1 MTTKLTKPKPVSS
14 ATKNYIL
21 KNRNLP
27 PEELA
32 KKRGIT
38 VDQVF
43 GVLAAIEDM
52 GVDVKNKEVAKT
64 VKAEE
69 VNFRARLMKSVA
81 WKQIKKQF
89 SDEELDYYVDAYINI
104 MQQFRDDVFASEEAV
119 IRQAISIEILMNRN
133 METKRENR
141 KRVIELH
148 ERQKQILSAVNGDF
162 TQLSP
167 ENIALLT
174 QFDTEINLQQSAE
187 QSLSTE
193 YTKLQEKY
201 THQMEA
207 LKATRQQRIKN
218 VETNKQTFIDTV
230 KRLQAQD
237 EQEKDGRMMEIMRHS
252 MLNEYK
258 KLGQFHQ
265 YADGNF
271 DQSILTP
278 ENVLGEDAAIDA
290 YQQDNDAN
298 EEEDNVGVDSEEDL
312 DNE

>member
-1 MTTKLTKPKPVSS
+1 MTQPTKMTVTKAKAVST
-14 ATKNYIL
+14 ATKNFIL

-43 GVLAAIEDM
+43 GVLAAIDDM
-52 GVDVKNKEVAKT
+52 GVNVKNKEVAKNT
-64 VKAEE
+64 QVEE
-69 VNFRARLMKSVA
+69 INYRARLMRSVA

-89 SDEELDYYVDAYINI
+89 SDEELDYYADAYVNI
-104 MQQFRDDVFASEEAV
+104 MRQFRDDVFASEEAI

-133 METKRENR
+133 MEAKREAR
-141 KRVIELH
+141 KTVARIMEQQ
-148 ERQKQILSAVNGDF
+148 RQVLASVDGDF
-162 TQLSP
+162 TRLTP
-167 ENIALLT
+167 ELIE
-174 QFDTEINLQQSAE
+174 QMSRFDTEINLQQSAE

-230 KRLQAQD
+230 KRLQIQD
-237 EQEKDGRMMEIMRHS
+237 EQEKDGRMMEIMKHS
-252 MLNEYK
+252 MINEYK

-290 YQQDNDAN
+290 YQAED
-298 EEEDNVGVDSEEDL
+298 EEENIVVEDDSDNG
-312 DNE
+312 